1 MSRVYSLTDPQVYFC
16 PESPRWY
23 MEKGKYQHAFRST
36 LRLRHHPVQAARDM
50 YYAHKLLE
58 IETKARS
65 GRNWK
70 DFFTVRRNRRAALS
84 SYFVM
89 FMQQFCG
96 EHHPRF
102 FSFSKHEHPSNEQ
115 LYP

>member
-1 MSRVYSLTDPQVYFC
+1 
-16 PESPRWY
+16 